1 MAKCKACGAPIIFIR
16 TQGGK
21 KMPCDPEQRM
31 YWQRKGA
38 KEKIVTPNG
47 EVINC
52 ALDGETINNATG
64 IGYVPHW
71 ATCPHSDKF
80 KRGGWV

>member
-47 EVINC
+47 EVLSCEFSGDLNK
-52 ALDGETINNATG
+52 ATG
-64 IGYVPHW
+64 VGYVSHW
-71 ATCPHSDKF
+71 ATCPFADRF
-80 KRGGWV
+80 KKEGKV